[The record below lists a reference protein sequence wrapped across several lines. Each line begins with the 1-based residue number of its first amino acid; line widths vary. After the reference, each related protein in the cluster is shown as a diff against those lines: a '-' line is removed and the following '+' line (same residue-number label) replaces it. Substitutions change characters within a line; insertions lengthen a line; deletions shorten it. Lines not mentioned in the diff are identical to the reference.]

1 MKKRL
6 LITFGIL
13 VSMSCVEKQHPENSI
28 EKILFAFES
37 HLIKQGVLEDKKGIS
52 YIKLLQEITLK
63 NDVNYHYRFSFID
76 TLENTKNIS
85 ITNYLKHQKT
95 LIFNKAKAYE
105 TLMSSNTEEM
115 DLHPAMITEK
125 ILSITKA
132 RDFENNY
139 FKLQF
144 LLFLDLANI
153 HP

>member
-1 MKKRL
+1 MKKQL

-13 VSMSCVEKQHPENSI
+13 VSLSCVENQRTENPI
-28 EKILFAFES
+28 EKVLFAFEN
-37 HLIKQGVLEDKKGIS
+37 HLIKHGVLEDKKGSS
-52 YIKLLQEITLK
+52 YIKLLQDITIK
-63 NDVNYHYRFSFID
+63 NDINYHYRFSFID

-115 DLHPAMITEK
+115 DLHPAMITK
-125 ILSITKA
+125 RILSITKA

-144 LLFLDLANI
+144 LLFFDLANI
-153 HP
+153 YP